1 MALEAVLLEDRQRVR
16 NSFVRAAH
24 GPADEDGDDRAATQ
38 QERSTAPVS
47 PLC

>member
-1 MALEAVLLEDRQRVR
+1 MALETILFDDRQRVR

-24 GPADEDGDDRAATQ
+24 GPADEDGDDGAATQ

-47 PLC
+47 PFC